1 VTPNSFN
8 TPEQKTWVFRTL
20 SHGDEVP
27 LEHFFA
33 EMKEGDGLSFFHP
46 HPSDSLTLAGI
57 CQNPGKDYYCGAFA
71 GSAIEGYGML
81 RGWNEGYSEPSL
93 GLAVSPKCQG
103 AGLGQLLLQ
112 HLHAESRQR
121 GYNCI
126 RLTAYEKNSRAVAFF
141 AKNGYSFTPWKQGR
155 LLGCFSA

>member
-1 VTPNSFN
+1 MTPNSFN

-103 AGLGQLLLQ
+103 AGLGKLLLQ